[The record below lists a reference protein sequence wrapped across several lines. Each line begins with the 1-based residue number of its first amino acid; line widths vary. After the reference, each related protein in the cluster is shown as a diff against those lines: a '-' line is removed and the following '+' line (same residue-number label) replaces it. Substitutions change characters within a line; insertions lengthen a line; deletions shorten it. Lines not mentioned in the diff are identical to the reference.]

1 MLCPRSTKTWR
12 VLGFAH
18 QVMKTSVAMVTE
30 KDAKRVAEHMV
41 KRLDPIAL
49 VLFGSVAKTGQGRD
63 LDLLIVVDDREVDL
77 RRLDAAARRCLRP
90 FAEQLTIDH
99 FVLPRSLLRQRFLEG
114 SPFLRLIQREGRC
127 LYMKDAIRQWFDHA
141 REDLAMA
148 ELLFETGHDRGACYH
163 AQQAIEKALKGA
175 LLQAGWELERS
186 HSLRKLAATAKR
198 YGIIDILSE
207 EDTDFIDSV
216 YRGRYPAEEGLLP
229 TGDPT
234 HEETRRIV
242 RAASEALARLLT

>member
-1 MLCPRSTKTWR
+1 
-12 VLGFAH
+12 
-18 QVMKTSVAMVTE
+18 MVTE
-30 KDAKRVAEHMV
+30 KDAKRVAEHVV
-41 KRLDPIAL
+41 KQMDPIAL

-63 LDLLIVVDDREVDL
+63 LDLLIVVDDSEVDL
-77 RRLDAAARRCLRP
+77 QRLDAAARRCLHP
-90 FAEQLTIDH
+90 FAEQFGIDH
-99 FVLPRSLLRQRFLEG
+99 FILPHSLLRQRFLEG

-148 ELLFETGHDRGACYH
+148 ELLFETGHHRGACYH
-163 AQQAIEKALKGA
+163 AQQAIEKAVKGA
-175 LLQAGWELERS
+175 LLQAGWELERTR
-186 HSLRKLAATAKR
+186 SLRTLTAIARR
-198 YGIIDILSE
+198 YGLIDILSE

-234 HEETRRIV
+234 KEETGRIV
-242 RAASEALARLLT
+242 RAASKALSRLLGRG